1 MRQTLDNTRFGSFFK
16 PDFAKKSPQ
25 TPKISPAARSAL
37 AVRPIAA
44 LSHHFGSRAALVRVS
59 TPSFLSQHLV
69 SLGVST
75 PLLVSQHLPLKADL
89 CLNVHSQALESRLE
103 LSEEHRP
110 QRPHI
115 EHTVQHPTLDGS
127 GLKTRRGLA
136 SNRFNPPLGRRHTD
150 LQHVGSVSPSS

>member
-89 CLNVHSQALESRLE
+89 CLNVHSQALAVNI
-103 LSEEHRP
+103 HP
-110 QRPHI
+110 I
-115 EHTVQHPTLDGS
+115 HPTFFSRSSARALDLS
-127 GLKTRRGLA
+127 LPRTHVRMAIEAAFPTNKQMTREC
-136 SNRFNPPLGRRHTD
+136 
-150 LQHVGSVSPSS
+150 